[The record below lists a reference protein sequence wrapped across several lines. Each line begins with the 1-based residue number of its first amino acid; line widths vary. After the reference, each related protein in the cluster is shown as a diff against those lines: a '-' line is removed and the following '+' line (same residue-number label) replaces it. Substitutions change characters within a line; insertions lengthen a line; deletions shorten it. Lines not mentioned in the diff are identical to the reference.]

1 MQNEILELTK
11 KLIMFKTITGNNKE
25 IADCFDFIKSYF
37 DLEIK
42 TGKIIAKEYEK
53 NGVLSLVLA
62 NSDCLVCDILLNGHI
77 DVVAAEDEK
86 FIPFE
91 KNGKLY
97 ARGAAD
103 MKSQVVAMMIAL
115 KELANNKTKKSIA
128 LILNSDEE
136 IGGESGVK
144 YLVNEVGYKA
154 KIVIAP
160 DGGNNFE
167 LDIKEKGCLWF
178 KIIALGKAAHGSR
191 PWLGENA
198 IQKLIKFYRKL
209 EVSFPQLK
217 KTNLLY
223 QDGISV
229 NLGKIQGGTD
239 VNIVSD
245 KAEMQLD
252 IRYSERKDRETII
265 GEIKKL
271 TEEFNLFFEIIDD
284 AEVFE
289 VNPDDRYV
297 KCFKVIAEKIIGRK
311 TKIIKSTGS
320 GDNRFFSA
328 KGMPVIIMGPNFGGE
343 HGVDEWV
350 EIKSL
355 EKFYQILKEFVCCL
369 QDTKK
374 RGKIKLVNNHFI

>member
-11 KLIMFKTITGNNKE
+11 KLITFKTITGNQKE
-25 IADCFDFIKSYF
+25 IVACFDFIKSYF
-37 DLEIK
+37 ELEIK
-42 TGKIIAKEYEK
+42 LGKIVIKEYEK
-53 NGVLSLVLA
+53 NKVLSLVMI
-62 NSDCLVCDILLNGHI
+62 NCDTLNPDIILNGHI
-77 DVVAAEDEK
+77 DVVSAEEK
-86 FIPFE
+86 DFMPQI

-97 ARGAAD
+97 GRGAGD
-103 MKSQVVAMMIAL
+103 MKCEVAAMMAIF
-115 KELANNKTKKSIA
+115 KELMNSDLKNSIA
-128 LILNSDEE
+128 LMLNSDEE
-136 IGGESGVK
+136 IGGESGAK
-144 YLVNEVGYKA
+144 YLVDDIGYKA

-178 KIIALGKAAHGSR
+178 KIIASGKATHGSR

-198 IQKLIKFYRKL
+198 ILKLMEFYKKL
-209 EVSFPQLK
+209 EVVFPPLK

-223 QDGISV
+223 QDGVSV

-239 VNIVSD
+239 VNIVPD

-252 IRYSERKDRETII
+252 IRYSESKNRKTII
-265 GEIKKL
+265 GEIKEL
-271 TEEFNLFFEIIDD
+271 TEKFNLSFEIIDD

-297 KCFKVIAEKIIGRK
+297 KCFKAIAEKIIGRK
-311 TKIIKSTGS
+311 IKIIKSTGS

-343 HGVDEWV
+343 HGAREWV

-355 EKFYQILKEFVCCL
+355 GKFYKVLKEFL
-369 QDTKK
+369 NDS
-374 RGKIKLVNNHFI
+374 IFIC